1 MVQVPFQAAAT
12 TDWAKVGPALVGPDQ
27 NRTLDDVIAFTC
39 GSPVLPTARVVVSTA
54 VQVWG
59 P

>member
-1 MVQVPFQAAAT
+1 MVQVSLQAAAT
-12 TDWAKVGPALVGPDQ
+12 TDWAKVGPALVDPDQ
-27 NRTLDDVIAFTC
+27 ILGDVTVFTVN
-39 GSPVLPTARVVVSTA
+39 SPVLPTAWIVVSTA